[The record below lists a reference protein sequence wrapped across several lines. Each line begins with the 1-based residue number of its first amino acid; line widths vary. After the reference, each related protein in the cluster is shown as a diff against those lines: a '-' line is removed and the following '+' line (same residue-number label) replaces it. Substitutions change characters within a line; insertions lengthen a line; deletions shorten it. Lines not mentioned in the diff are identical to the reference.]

1 MIKNWKFSIS
11 TQSFKKEIVS
21 LIQFTLS
28 IPFPVD
34 KDPYDFDYLGKF
46 VMCMF
51 LLGCFFFSLTLAI
64 EYKFFTAIKRLVCRA
79 RDK

>member
-1 MIKNWKFSIS
+1 MNFKNKIA
-11 TQSFKKEIVS
+11 S
-21 LIQFTLS
+21 LVKFTLS
-28 IPFPVD
+28 LPFVVD